1 MPQVPNAQFQRRR
14 LIGGLATL
22 PAWALCGGTAKA
34 ADAVSGKPP
43 AEVAAASAAL
53 QRTLRERI
61 SQQGVGL
68 QAFELDAG
76 QGLALAAAGPVPAS
90 EQPGLFELGSIT
102 KTFTALLLA
111 DASLRGELRL
121 DDPLEPVLDLPLRDK
136 AGQPLRWIDLATHRS
151 GLPRLPANLQP
162 RRADDPYADYSW
174 ADMQIFLR
182 GWQPT
187 RGRGERY
194 EYSNLGYGLLGQALA
209 LRTGR
214 PFDALLGERVLR
226 PLKLDSMV
234 LAPPAGVA
242 LAQGH
247 DAAGKPVAG
256 WRFQPA
262 MAGAGALLGS
272 ARDLA
277 TYARAALGQ
286 TPGRPLAE
294 AFALCLRRHADGAA
308 PINPVGLAWN
318 LAPLDGRTVFNH
330 DGGTGG
336 FSSSL
341 WLDPERGRAA
351 GVLANA
357 AVPVTDLGL
366 HLLDRSVPPKDFSS
380 TRQNAQSLPAEQLS
394 PLAGVYAFNSG
405 FKLRI
410 SARGSQLFAQA
421 TGQGEFEL
429 FAKAPRRFF
438 ARITPLE
445 IVFDG
450 EAANAAPALTL
461 LQGGQTLRFVRE
473 P

>member
-1 MPQVPNAQFQRRR
+1 MNDTNSKSATQRPSQQRRR
-14 LIGGLATL
+14 RLMLNSLAAL
-22 PAWALCGGTAKA
+22 PAFALLPKA
-34 ADAVSGKPP
+34 NAQ
-43 AEVAAASAAL
+43 ASPTQNAL
-53 QRTLRERI
+53 NQRLKV
-61 SQQGVGL
+61 QGVGY
-68 QAFELDAG
+68 QAFELDADK
-76 QGLALAAAGPVPAS
+76 GLALAGAGQVPPVDQS
-90 EQPGLFELGSIT
+90 GLFELGSIT

-121 DDPLEPVLDLPLRDK
+121 DDPLEPVLDLQLRDK
-136 AGQPLRWIDLATHRS
+136 GGQPLRWIDLATHRS
-151 GLPRLPANLQP
+151 GLPRLPANLLP
-162 RRADDPYADYSW
+162 RRNDDPYADYGW

-187 RGRGERY
+187 RAREERY

-209 LRTGR
+209 LRSGK
-214 PFDALLGERVLR
+214 PFEALLGERVLR
-226 PLKLDSMV
+226 PLKLESMV
-234 LAPPAGVA
+234 LAPPPGAL

-247 DAAGKPVAG
+247 DAAGKPVAA

-277 TYARAALGQ
+277 AYARAALGQ

-294 AFALCLRRHADGAA
+294 AFALCLRSHAEGIRPVN
-308 PINPVGLAWN
+308 PIGLAWN
-318 LAPLDGRTVFNH
+318 LAPLNGRTVFNH

-341 WLDPERGRAA
+341 WLDPQRGRAA
-351 GVLANA
+351 AVLANA
-357 AVPVTDLGL
+357 TVPVTDLAL
-366 HLLDRSVPPKDFSS
+366 HLLDPTVPPKDFAS
-380 TRQNAQSLPAEQLS
+380 TQQVAQTLPPEQLL
-394 PLAGVYAFNSG
+394 PLAGLYALNSN

-410 SARGSQLFAQA
+410 TARGERLFAQA

-429 FAKAPRRFF
+429 FAKAPRQFF

-450 EAANAAPALTL
+450 EAGSAAPALTL
-461 LQGGQTLRFVRE
+461 KQNGGAMRFSRE

>member
-1 MPQVPNAQFQRRR
+1 MPQSPHVQFQRRR
-14 LIGGLATL
+14 LIAGLAAL
-22 PAWALCGGTAKA
+22 PTWSLCAGVAKA
-34 ADAVSGKPP
+34 ADAATGKPP
-43 AEVAAASAAL
+43 ADAASAAL

-68 QAFELDAG
+68 LAFELDAA
-76 QGLALAAAGPVPAS
+76 QGLTLAAAGPVPTP

-121 DDPLEPVLDLPLRDK
+121 DDPLEQVLDLQLRDK

-151 GLPRLPANLQP
+151 GLPRLPTNLLS
-162 RRADDPYADYSW
+162 RRADDPYADYGW

-187 RGRGERY
+187 RARDERY

-214 PFDALLGERVLR
+214 PFEALLAERVLR

-234 LAPPAGVA
+234 LAPPAGA
-242 LAQGH
+242 LLAQGH
-247 DAAGKPVAG
+247 DESGKPVSA

-262 MAGAGALLGS
+262 MAGAGALLGT

-277 TYARAALGQ
+277 AYARAALGQ

-294 AFALCLRRHADGAA
+294 AFALCLRRHGDGAA

-318 LAPLDGRTVFNH
+318 LAPLNGRTVFNH

-336 FSSSL
+336 FRSSL

-357 AVPVTDLGL
+357 VVPVTDLSL
-366 HLLDRSVPPKDFSS
+366 HLLDRAMPLQDYSS
-380 TRQNAQSLPAEQLS
+380 TQQNALALPAEQLV
-394 PLAGVYAFNSG
+394 PLAGVYGFNTG
-405 FKLRI
+405 FKLRV
-410 SARGSQLFAQA
+410 SARGERLFAQA
-421 TGQGEFEL
+421 TGQSEFEL

-450 EAANAAPALTL
+450 EPGGTAAALTL